1 MIVLILAALI
11 ALVARVDAA
20 GAAGA
25 ASAADDDAIDLA
37 IRYADALTGIGSD
50 PRRAPTLDAYDELDE
65 LDEDDEV
72 GEANDDEDVDDD
84 TIAPLRTEARQG
96 TGDVGDVGGPTAALR
111 TNGSDDGSD
120 DGDVTAT
127 LRGDAREGSDDLGDD
142 GDATERLAFADDAV
156 PMIDPDR
163 ELDEDADALASATVV
178 GDPVAGLDGEGD
190 TETSEGRGALAL
202 LDAELDPGDA
212 MAGGDAVVAAAP
224 AGAAEIYEQSL
235 RHQRPSPWGRLDV
248 GVSLRRRWSEPMHAP
263 ASRRDEVWLVA
274 TWRR

>member
-20 GAAGA
+20 NAAGA
-25 ASAADDDAIDLA
+25 AEAADEADDDAIDLA

-65 LDEDDEV
+65 SDEVDELDDLDELDEVDDVNGDDATASLRGNAREGNGDGGDDRDAIAALRSDAREDSDDRGDHDDATGHLAAADDSLPTIDPNLERDEDD
-72 GEANDDEDVDDD
+72 
-84 TIAPLRTEARQG
+84 
-96 TGDVGDVGGPTAALR
+96 
-111 TNGSDDGSD
+111 
-120 DGDVTAT
+120 
-127 LRGDAREGSDDLGDD
+127 
-142 GDATERLAFADDAV
+142 
-156 PMIDPDR
+156 
-163 ELDEDADALASATVV
+163 DALA
-178 GDPVAGLDGEGD
+178 VADLDSDGD
-190 TETSEGRGALAL
+190 TENSEIGNGGLAL

-263 ASRRDEVWLVA
+263 PSRRDEVWLVA